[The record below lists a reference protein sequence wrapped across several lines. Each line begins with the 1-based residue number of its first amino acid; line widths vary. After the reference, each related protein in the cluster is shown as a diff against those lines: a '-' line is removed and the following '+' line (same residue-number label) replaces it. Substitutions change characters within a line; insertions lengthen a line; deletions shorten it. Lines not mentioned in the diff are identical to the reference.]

1 MTQPA
6 NRLTA
11 TLTHAITVFGPY
23 DLYILVVSVASLAV
37 LAVDSLVALAPE
49 AHGVL
54 EVADEVFCALFLLDF
69 LRNLYRAPK
78 RAAYFLKGGWLDLL
92 SSIPT
97 VEAFR
102 IGRLSRIARIVRLM
116 RAMRSFRAI
125 GLIVS
130 RKRQESALL
139 AAGVVC
145 LLMTVF
151 GSLAVL
157 QFEQVDESNIRTAGD
172 AVWWAFA
179 TVTTVGY
186 GDHYPVTLEGRL
198 VAAMLMAAGVGLF
211 GTMSG
216 LVASWFLHSDDPSE
230 DAVDG
235 LRDEMASLRLELAT
249 WRAGRERP
257 QV

>member
-1 MTQPA
+1 MNPPT
-6 NRLTA
+6 NRITA

-23 DLYILVVSVASLAV
+23 DLYILVVSVASLAI
-37 LAVDSLVALAPE
+37 LAVDSLLTLTPE

-54 EVADEVFCALFLLDF
+54 GLADEVFCALFLLDF
-69 LRNLYRAPK
+69 LRNLYRAPR
-78 RAAYFLKGGWLDLL
+78 RAAYFFKGGWLDLL

-97 VEAFR
+97 IEAFR

-157 QFEQVDESNIRTAGD
+157 QFEQAEESNIRTAGD

-211 GTMSG
+211 GTISLYSG
-216 LVASWFLHSDDPSE
+216 C
-230 DAVDG
+230 
-235 LRDEMASLRLELAT
+235 RLET
-249 WRAGRERP
+249 QRS
-257 QV
+257 